1 MFCVPIFQATQRFD
15 LPVAPSSPAPY
26 HCPFDLVRCFRQ
38 IWSSLKLLGFSVF
51 FFVFSVFSSSGS
63 TFALHWGIQSVST
76 LSKPLAPCINLV
88 FPIFLIV
95 GKICSNRK
103 KNYFLKNSSKHK
115 NINLNFN
122 SICPRDFEKIF
133 NFKI

>member
-15 LPVAPSSPAPY
+15 LPCGTLVSSSITLSLRSSPMFQA
-26 HCPFDLVRCFRQ
+26 DL
-38 IWSSLKLLGFSVF
+38 LLGFSVF

-103 KNYFLKNSSKHK
+103 KNIFLKIIQ
-115 NINLNFN
+115 NIKTLIWTLKCW
-122 SICPRDFEKIF
+122 SHTSPIDPHSQLS
-133 NFKI
+133 

>member
-15 LPVAPSSPAPY
+15 LPCGTLVSSSITLSLRSSPMFQA
-26 HCPFDLVRCFRQ
+26 DL
-38 IWSSLKLLGFSVF
+38 LLGFSVF